1 MKKGNEA
8 MIEVNVDKF
17 TKIDLCKC
25 PHILIG
31 GSTGSG
37 KSYLMKH
44 MLKDIFGSDEC
55 RVVIVDPKCVDYE
68 CMLGEDRLIMKV
80 DNDWPRVL
88 RLLGSLE
95 KEMRERYKYLKSR
108 NYVDWSSVMLEGVS
122 GREMSTDR
130 DNKIKEIQEKLKEL
144 YGDNPE
150 VSGIFQQIINAED
163 NMRAD
168 ADDMCYESPIWGSKR
183 IVLVIDELAD
193 LIYSDRAKTNL
204 GSRGMMEYYLV
215 KLATL
220 GRASGIHLML
230 GTQRPDA
237 TILSGQLRANIPT
250 RIGLRVVNNVE
261 RRIILGDSCK
271 DLGERVLFYQGEYKS
286 LSYDLD

>member
-1 MKKGNEA
+1 
-8 MIEVNVDKF
+8 MIEVSVDKF
-17 TKIDLCKC
+17 TKINLEKC

-37 KSYLMKH
+37 KSYLLKH
-44 MLKDIFGSDEC
+44 MLKDIFQSKDC
-55 RVVIVDPKCVDYE
+55 RVVIVDPKCVDYQ
-68 CMLGEDRLIMKV
+68 CMLGEDRLIMKI

-95 KEMRERYKYLKSR
+95 KEMRERYKYLKDR
-108 NYVDWSSVMLEGVS
+108 NYVDWSSVLMEEDTDGRFNKLE
-122 GREMSTDR
+122 R
-130 DNKIKEIQEKLKEL
+130 DNELNEIKKKLTDMYGESGEIQ
-144 YGDNPE
+144 
-150 VSGIFQQIINAED
+150 GIFQQIMNTEE
-163 NMRAD
+163 NMRAETD
-168 ADDMCYESPIWGSKR
+168 GMTYESPLWGSKR

-204 GSRGMMEYYLV
+204 GSRGMMEYYLI

-220 GRASGIHLML
+220 GRASGIHLVL

-271 DLGERVLFYQGEYKS
+271 DLGERVLFYNGEYKS
-286 LSYDLD
+286 LAWELE

>member
-1 MKKGNEA
+1 
-8 MIEVNVDKF
+8 MIEMSVDKY
-17 TKIDLCKC
+17 TKINLEKC

-37 KSYLMKH
+37 KSYLLKH
-44 MLKDIFGSDEC
+44 ILKDIFQSKDC
-55 RVVIVDPKCVDYE
+55 RVVIVDPKCVDYQ
-68 CMLGEDRLIMKV
+68 CMLGEDRLIMKI

-95 KEMRERYKYLKSR
+95 KEMRERYKYLKDR
-108 NYVDWSSVMLEGVS
+108 NYVDWSSVLMEEDTEGRFNKLE
-122 GREMSTDR
+122 R
-130 DNKIKEIQEKLKEL
+130 DNELNEIKKKLTDMYGESGEIQ
-144 YGDNPE
+144 
-150 VSGIFQQIINAED
+150 GIFQQIMNTEE
-163 NMRAD
+163 NMRAETD
-168 ADDMCYESPIWGSKR
+168 GMTYESPLWGSKR

-204 GSRGMMEYYLV
+204 GSRGMMEYYLI

-220 GRASGIHLML
+220 GRAAGIHLVL

-250 RIGLRVVNNVE
+250 RICLRVVNNVE

-271 DLGERVLFYQGEYKS
+271 DLGERVLFYNGEYKT
-286 LSYDLD
+286 LQYELD

>member
-1 MKKGNEA
+1 M
-8 MIEVNVDKF
+8 VNIKVDKF
-17 TKIDLCKC
+17 TEIQLEKC

-44 MLKDIFGSDEC
+44 MLKDIFKSQDC
-55 RVVIVDPKCVDYE
+55 RVIIVDPKCVDYE
-68 CMLGEDRLIMKV
+68 CMLDEDRLIMKL
-80 DNDWPRVL
+80 DNDWSRVL

-95 KEMRERYKYLKSR
+95 KEMRERYKYLKHR
-108 NYVDWSSVMLEGVS
+108 NYVDWSSVLHEGEGSVSVLE
-122 GREMSTDR
+122 R
-130 DNKIKEIQEKLKEL
+130 DDKLKDIKDKLGEL
-144 YGDNPE
+144 YGDNTTIK
-150 VSGIFQQIINAED
+150 GILQQIS
-163 NMRAD
+163 NME
-168 ADDMCYESPIWGSKR
+168 DDMRHDDDEIRYESPLWGDKR
-183 IVLVIDELAD
+183 LVLVIDELAD
-193 LIYSDRAKTNL
+193 LIYSDRSKTNL
-204 GSRGMMEYYLV
+204 GSRGMMEYYLI

-220 GRASGIHLML
+220 GRASGIHLLL

-271 DLGERVLFYQGEYKS
+271 DLGERVLFYNGEYKT
-286 LSYDLD
+286 LAYELE

>member
-1 MKKGNEA
+1 M
-8 MIEVNVDKF
+8 VNVSVDKF
-17 TKIDLCKC
+17 TNIQLEKC

-37 KSYLMKH
+37 KSYLIKH
-44 MLKDIFGSDEC
+44 MLKDIFNSDDC
-55 RVVIVDPKCVDYE
+55 RVVIVDPKCVDYQYAI
-68 CMLGEDRLIMKV
+68 GEDKLIMKI

-108 NYVDWSSVMLEGVS
+108 NYVDWSSVMQESDGEYGLL
-122 GREMSTDR
+122 DR
-130 DNKIKEIQEKLKEL
+130 DEKLKEIQDKL
-144 YGDNPE
+144 KEMYGDTNTIK
-150 VSGIFQQIINAED
+150 GIFQQVMSLEED
-163 NMRAD
+163 LRH
-168 ADDMCYESPIWGSKR
+168 DDDEVRYESPIWGSKR

-204 GSRGMMEYYLV
+204 GSRGMMEYYLI

-220 GRASGIHLML
+220 GRASGIHLVL

-271 DLGERVLFYQGEYKS
+271 DLGERVLYYQGEYQN
-286 LSYDLD
+286 LSWDLE

>member
-1 MKKGNEA
+1 

-68 CMLGEDRLIMKV
+68 CMLGEDRLIMKI

-130 DNKIKEIQEKLKEL
+130 DNKIKNMQSALISL
-144 YGDNPE
+144 YGDTPTMQ
-150 VSGIFQQIINAED
+150 GIFQQIINAED

-183 IVLVIDELAD
+183 LVLVIDELAD

-204 GSRGMMEYYLV
+204 GSRGMMEYYLI

-220 GRASGIHLML
+220 GRAAGIHLVL

-250 RIGLRVVNNVE
+250 RICLRVVNNVE

-271 DLGERVLFYQGEYKS
+271 DLGERVLFYNGEYKT
-286 LSYDLD
+286 LQYELD

>member
-1 MKKGNEA
+1 

-108 NYVDWSSVMLEGVS
+108 NYVDWSSVMLEGMS
-122 GREMSTDR
+122 GREMSADR

-193 LIYSDRAKTNL
+193 LIYSDR
-204 GSRGMMEYYLV
+204 
-215 KLATL
+215 
-220 GRASGIHLML
+220 
-230 GTQRPDA
+230 

>member
-1 MKKGNEA
+1 M
-8 MIEVNVDKF
+8 VNIKVDKF
-17 TKIDLCKC
+17 TEIQLEKC

-44 MLKDIFGSDEC
+44 MLKDIFKSQDC
-55 RVVIVDPKCVDYE
+55 RVIIVDPKCVDYE
-68 CMLGEDRLIMKV
+68 CMLDEDRLIMKL
-80 DNDWPRVL
+80 DNDWSRVL

-95 KEMRERYKYLKSR
+95 KEMRERYKYLKHR
-108 NYVDWSSVMLEGVS
+108 NYVDWSSVLHEGEGSVSVLE
-122 GREMSTDR
+122 R
-130 DNKIKEIQEKLKEL
+130 DDKLKDIKDKLGEL
-144 YGDNPE
+144 YGDSTE
-150 VSGIFQQIINAED
+150 IRGIFQQISNMED
-163 NMRAD
+163 NMRH
-168 ADDMCYESPIWGSKR
+168 DDDEIRYESPLWGDKR
-183 IVLVIDELAD
+183 LVLVIDELAD
-193 LIYSDRAKTNL
+193 LIYSDRSKTNL
-204 GSRGMMEYYLV
+204 GSRGMMEYYLI

-220 GRASGIHLML
+220 GRASGIHLLL

-271 DLGERVLFYQGEYKS
+271 DLGERVLFYNGEYKT
-286 LSYDLD
+286 LAYELE

>member
-1 MKKGNEA
+1 M
-8 MIEVNVDKF
+8 VNIKVDKF
-17 TKIDLCKC
+17 TEIQLEKC

-44 MLKDIFGSDEC
+44 MLKDIFKSQDC
-55 RVVIVDPKCVDYE
+55 RVIIVDPKCVDYE
-68 CMLGEDRLIMKV
+68 CMLDEDRLIMKL
-80 DNDWPRVL
+80 DNDWSRVL

-95 KEMRERYKYLKSR
+95 KEMRERYKYLKHR
-108 NYVDWSSVMLEGVS
+108 NYVDWSSVLHEGEGSVSVLE
-122 GREMSTDR
+122 R
-130 DNKIKEIQEKLKEL
+130 DDKLKDIKDKLGEL
-144 YGDNPE
+144 YGDSTE
-150 VSGIFQQIINAED
+150 MRGILQQITNMED
-163 NMRAD
+163 NMRH
-168 ADDMCYESPIWGSKR
+168 DDDEIRYESPLWGDKR
-183 IVLVIDELAD
+183 LVLVIDELAD
-193 LIYSDRAKTNL
+193 LIYSDRSKTNL
-204 GSRGMMEYYLV
+204 GSRGMMEYYLI

-220 GRASGIHLML
+220 GRASGIHLLL

-271 DLGERVLFYQGEYKS
+271 DLGERVLFYNGEYKT
-286 LSYDLD
+286 LAYELE

>member
-1 MKKGNEA
+1 M
-8 MIEVNVDKF
+8 VNIKVDKF
-17 TKIDLCKC
+17 TEIQLEKC

-44 MLKDIFGSDEC
+44 ILKDIFKSQDC
-55 RVVIVDPKCVDYE
+55 RVIIVDPKCVDYE
-68 CMLGEDRLIMKV
+68 CMLDEDRLIMKL
-80 DNDWPRVL
+80 DNDWTRVL

-95 KEMRERYKYLKSR
+95 KEMRERYKYLKHR
-108 NYVDWSSVMLEGVS
+108 NYVDWSSVLHEGEGSVSVLE
-122 GREMSTDR
+122 R
-130 DNKIKEIQEKLKEL
+130 DDKLKDIKDKLGEL
-144 YGDNPE
+144 YGDSTE
-150 VSGIFQQIINAED
+150 MRGIFQQITNMED
-163 NMRAD
+163 NMRH
-168 ADDMCYESPIWGSKR
+168 DDDEIRYESPLWGDKR
-183 IVLVIDELAD
+183 LVLVIDELAD
-193 LIYSDRAKTNL
+193 LIYSDRSKTNL
-204 GSRGMMEYYLV
+204 GSRGMMEYYLI

-220 GRASGIHLML
+220 GRASGIHLLL

-271 DLGERVLFYQGEYKS
+271 DLGERVLFYNGEYKT
-286 LSYDLD
+286 LAYELE

>member
-1 MKKGNEA
+1 M
-8 MIEVNVDKF
+8 VNIKVDKF
-17 TKIDLCKC
+17 TEIQLEKC

-44 MLKDIFGSDEC
+44 MLKDIFKSQDC
-55 RVVIVDPKCVDYE
+55 RVIIVDPKCVDYE
-68 CMLGEDRLIMKV
+68 CMLDEDRLIMKL
-80 DNDWPRVL
+80 DNDWSRVL

-95 KEMRERYKYLKSR
+95 KEMRERYKYLKHR
-108 NYVDWSSVMLEGVS
+108 NYVDWSSVLHEGEGSVSVLE
-122 GREMSTDR
+122 R
-130 DNKIKEIQEKLKEL
+130 DDKLKDIKDKLGEL
-144 YGDNPE
+144 YGDSTE
-150 VSGIFQQIINAED
+150 MRGILQQITNMED
-163 NMRAD
+163 NMRH
-168 ADDMCYESPIWGSKR
+168 DDDEIRYESPLWGDKR
-183 IVLVIDELAD
+183 LVLVIDELAD
-193 LIYSDRAKTNL
+193 LIYSDRSKASL
-204 GSRGMMEYYLV
+204 GTKGMMEYYLI

-220 GRASGIHLML
+220 GRASGIHLLL

-271 DLGERVLFYQGEYKS
+271 DLGERVLFYNGEYKT
-286 LSYDLD
+286 LAYELE

>member
-1 MKKGNEA
+1 M
-8 MIEVNVDKF
+8 VNIKVDKF
-17 TKIDLCKC
+17 TEIQLEKC

-44 MLKDIFGSDEC
+44 MLKDIFKSQDC
-55 RVVIVDPKCVDYE
+55 RVIIVDPKCVDYE
-68 CMLGEDRLIMKV
+68 CMLDEDRLIMKL
-80 DNDWPRVL
+80 DNDWTRVL

-95 KEMRERYKYLKSR
+95 KEMRERYKYLKHR
-108 NYVDWSSVMLEGVS
+108 NYVDWSSVLHEGEGSVSVLE
-122 GREMSTDR
+122 R
-130 DNKIKEIQEKLKEL
+130 DDKLKDIKDKLGEL
-144 YGDNPE
+144 YGDNTTIK
-150 VSGIFQQIINAED
+150 GIFQQITNMED
-163 NMRAD
+163 NMRH
-168 ADDMCYESPIWGSKR
+168 DDDEIRYESPLWGDKR
-183 IVLVIDELAD
+183 LVLVIDELAD

-204 GSRGMMEYYLV
+204 GSRGMMEYYLI

-220 GRASGIHLML
+220 GRASGIHLLL

-271 DLGERVLFYQGEYKS
+271 DLGERVLFYNGEYKT
-286 LSYDLD
+286 LAYELE

>member
-1 MKKGNEA
+1 
-8 MIEVNVDKF
+8 MINVNVDKF
-17 TKIDLCKC
+17 TEIDLCKC

-44 MLKDIFGSDEC
+44 MLRDIFKSEEC

-68 CMLGEDRLIMKV
+68 CMLGEDRLIMKL

-95 KEMRERYKYLKSR
+95 KEMRERYKYLKSK
-108 NYVDWSSVMLEGVS
+108 NYVDWSSVIHEGDGEYGVL
-122 GREMSTDR
+122 DR
-130 DNKIKEIQEKLKEL
+130 DEKLKEIQNKIKEL
-144 YGDNPE
+144 YGDTPE
-150 VSGIFQQIINAED
+150 MRGIYQQIINAEED
-163 NMRAD
+163 MRH
-168 ADDMCYESPIWGSKR
+168 DDDDIRYESPIWGSKR

-193 LIYSDRAKTNL
+193 LIYSDRSKTNL

-220 GRASGIHLML
+220 GRASGIHLVL

-271 DLGERVLFYQGEYKS
+271 DLGERVLFYQGEYKT
-286 LSYDLD
+286 LQYELE